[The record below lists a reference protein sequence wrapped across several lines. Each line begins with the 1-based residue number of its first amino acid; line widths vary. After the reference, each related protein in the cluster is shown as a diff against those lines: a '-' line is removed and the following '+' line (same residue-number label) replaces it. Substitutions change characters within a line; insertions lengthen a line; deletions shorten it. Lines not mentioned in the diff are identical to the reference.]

1 MSHKTHGNPVATYI
15 ITALILGVITYV
27 EYALVEY
34 NLAWL
39 SRGWIFF
46 LLFALSIAKFLMVVA
61 IFMHLKD
68 DEKTY
73 TGFFGSGMVIALAT
87 FLILPLLFTVRTIPG
102 QAAGAPTE
110 AHAEPEA
117 EEHGLDQE
125 TRSLIESDGS
135 RARGER
141 LGTPR
146 PADRSLSVEP
156 PAAAEPQATIR
167 PEQETAQPQAAA
179 EGEADEAQAAAQE
192 PAAEPTDFDRELG
205 AATYV
210 NCQGCHQATGAGLPG
225 FAPPLAGNMPRLHNA
240 DGGREYLIDV
250 LLYGLSGEIQV
261 DGQTYNSNMPAWP
274 QLSDEQI
281 AAVLNHELTS
291 WGNDEALTDFTSINS
306 DEVAARR
313 SADAGNLLERRSR
326 LQAQ

>member
-15 ITALILGVITYV
+15 VTALILGVITYV

-46 LLFALSIAKFLMVVA
+46 LLFALSIAKFLMVIA

-73 TGFFGSGMVIALAT
+73 SGFFGSGLIIALAT
-87 FLILPLLFTVRTIPG
+87 FMILPLLFTVRTIPG

-110 AHAEPEA
+110 AHADAEA
-117 EEHGLDQE
+117 EEHGLGQE
-125 TRSLIESDGS
+125 TRSLIESDGAS
-135 RARGER
+135 RAREER
-141 LGTPR
+141 LDTPR
-146 PADRSLSVEP
+146 PADRSLGIQP
-156 PAAAEPQATIR
+156 PAAAEPRATIR
-167 PEQETAQPQAAA
+167 PQQERAQPQATA
-179 EGEADEAQAAAQE
+179 EADADEAQAATRE
-192 PAAEPTDFDRELG
+192 PAGFDRELG
-205 AATYV
+205 NATYV

-225 FAPPLAGNMPRLHNA
+225 FAPPLAANMPRLHNA
-240 DGGREYLIDV
+240 EGGREYLIDV

-261 DGQTYNSNMPAWP
+261 DGQTYNNNMPAWP

-291 WGNDEALTDFTSINS
+291 WGNEEALTEFTPITSG
-306 DEVAARR
+306 EVAARR
-313 SADAGNLLERRSR
+313 SADAGNLLERRSQ